1 VAAALTDEQIERLHL
16 EYAQTG
22 SYRAASRAVGVSVES
37 ARKYLKAGA
46 DDPDSPLGR
55 MRTQKKV
62 DVAAKMGDL
71 QIALIDALM
80 SSEKISKASYQEL
93 ATTLG
98 ITTEK
103 RLLIMGQPTSR
114 NENITADPSAKLT
127 PDEMEAA
134 ARIRAKLAAEAS

>member
-1 VAAALTDEQIERLHL
+1 
-16 EYAQTG
+16 
-22 SYRAASRAVGVSVES
+22 
-37 ARKYLKAGA
+37 
-46 DDPDSPLGR
+46 